1 MIDKQAGSATRTTL
15 FVILGASVFL
25 ILAFMLLPKGF
36 SDDLSK
42 MGQGKA
48 AVVLIHDKGSVRSLD
63 LMTLL
68 NKVRSDY
75 SGKVEF
81 FVVDIATREGRMFRQ
96 QQNDDSIV
104 LVLFSAN
111 GAKLAA
117 HSYGLGEAGLRSELD
132 KLSSEKS

>member
-1 MIDKQAGSATRTTL
+1 MIYNQAGSAIRTTL
-15 FVILGASVFL
+15 FVIVGVSAFL
-25 ILAFMLLPKGF
+25 VLAIMLLPKGF

-42 MGQGKA
+42 LGQGTA

-75 SGKVEF
+75 SGKVDF
-81 FVVDIATREGRMFRQ
+81 FVVDVATREGRMFRQ

-117 HSYGLGEAGLRSELD
+117 HSYGMDEAALRSELEI
-132 KLSSEKS
+132 LSF

>member
-1 MIDKQAGSATRTTL
+1 MIYKQAGSAARTTL
-15 FVILGASVFL
+15 FIIVGASVFL

-42 MGQGKA
+42 IGQGKA

-81 FVVDIATREGRMFRQ
+81 FAVDVAVREGRMFRQ

-104 LVLFSAN
+104 LVLFSGN
-111 GAKLAA
+111 GEKLAS

-132 KLSSEKS
+132 KLSSE